1 MPARTITQATL
12 HDGSRIPVAI
22 AGDGPAVV
30 LPVRHESYDEP
41 TAAAMRA
48 WGGDPDVGPT
58 LIAGLASRFRVVAAD
73 YEGHRMAN
81 PAPDTLTP
89 DALAADALA
98 IADAAGAGTFAW
110 YGYSWLALTGL
121 QVALRTDRLWALAM
135 GGYPP
140 LDGPYAGMLAV
151 TRAAHALSVAAAAS
165 PPVETDEQVEV
176 TPGDW
181 DSVQVRTSEAQ
192 TQQFVTMYE
201 ALATF
206 DDRAVLG
213 DLTIP
218 RLAFAGDQDTIEYGP
233 AWGDTIV
240 RIGEPLAAN
249 RATLEAAGWTV
260 RLLSGLDHMSAMR
273 SDVVLPLLRDWLEAV
288 SPAR

>member
-1 MPARTITQATL
+1 MSAPTITQATL
-12 HDGSRIPVAI
+12 HDGSRIPVAMT
-22 AGDGPAVV
+22 GEGPVVV
-30 LPVRHESYDEP
+30 LPIRHEPHDEA
-41 TAAAMRA
+41 TAASIRA
-48 WGGDPDVGPT
+48 WGGDPDAGPT

-73 YEGHRMAN
+73 YEGHRVAT

-98 IADAAGAGTFAW
+98 IADAAGAGAFAW

-121 QVALRTDRLWALAM
+121 QLALRTDRLWALAM

-140 LDGPYAGMLAV
+140 LDGPYAAMLEV
-151 TRAAHALSVAAAAS
+151 TRAAHALSVAAAAA
-165 PPVETDEQVEV
+165 PPIEPGEVVEV

-206 DDRAVLG
+206 DDRAVL
-213 DLTIP
+213 DRLTIP
-218 RLAFAGDQDTIEYGP
+218 RLAFAGDRDTIEYGP
-233 AWGDTIV
+233 AWGDTVV

-260 RLLSGLDHMSAMR
+260 RVLPGLDHMSAMA
-273 SDVVLPLLRDWLEAV
+273 SDVVLPLLRNWLETV
-288 SPAR
+288 SPDR

>member
-22 AGDGPAVV
+22 TGDGPAVI
-30 LPVRHESYDEP
+30 LPVRHEPYDEA
-41 TAAAMRA
+41 TAGAMRA

-58 LIAGLASRFRVVAAD
+58 LVDGLASRFRVVAAD

-81 PAPDTLTP
+81 PAPETLTP

-98 IADAAGAGTFAW
+98 IADAAGAATFAW

-140 LDGPYAGMLAV
+140 RDGPYAGMLAV
-151 TRAAHALSVAAAAS
+151 TRAAHALSAAAAAA
-165 PPVETDEQVEV
+165 PPVEADEPVEV

-192 TQQFVTMYE
+192 TGQFVTMYE
-201 ALATF
+201 ALASF
-206 DDRAVLG
+206 DDRAALG
-213 DLTIP
+213 ELTIP
-218 RLAFAGDQDTIEYGP
+218 RLAFAGDMDRIEYGP

-249 RATLEAAGWTV
+249 REALEAVGWAV
-260 RLLSGLDHMSAMR
+260 RMLPGLDHMSAMR
-273 SDVVLPLLRDWLEAV
+273 RDVVLPLLRDWLEAV
-288 SPAR
+288 SPDR

>member
-22 AGDGPAVV
+22 TGDGPALI
-30 LPVRHESYDEP
+30 LPVRHEPYDEA
-41 TAAAMRA
+41 TADAMRA

-58 LIAGLASRFRVVAAD
+58 LVDGLASRFRVVAAD

-81 PAPDTLTP
+81 PAPETLTP

-98 IADAAGAGTFAW
+98 NADAAGAATFAW

-151 TRAAHALSVAAAAS
+151 TRAAHALSAAAAAA
-165 PPVETDEQVEV
+165 PPVQADEPVEV

-192 TQQFVTMYE
+192 TGQFVTMYE
-201 ALATF
+201 ALAAF
-206 DDRAVLG
+206 DDRAALG
-213 DLTIP
+213 ELTIP
-218 RLAFAGDQDTIEYGP
+218 RLAFAGDMDRIEYGP

-249 RATLEAAGWTV
+249 REALEAAGWAV
-260 RLLSGLDHMSAMR
+260 RMLPGLDHMSAMR

-288 SPAR
+288 SPDR

>member
-1 MPARTITQATL
+1 
-12 HDGSRIPVAI
+12 
-22 AGDGPAVV
+22 
-30 LPVRHESYDEP
+30 
-41 TAAAMRA
+41 MRA

-58 LIAGLASRFRVVAAD
+58 LIDGLAPRFRVIAAD

-140 LDGPYAGMLAV
+140 LDGPYAAMLDV
-151 TRAAHALSVAAAAS
+151 TRAAHALSVAAAAA
-165 PPVETDEQVEV
+165 PPVDPVEV

-181 DSVQVRTSEAQ
+181 DTVQVRTSEAQ

-201 ALATF
+201 ALAAF
-206 DDRAVLG
+206 DDRAALG
-213 DLTIP
+213 RVTIP

-249 RATLEAAGWTV
+249 KAALEAAGWTV
-260 RLLSGLDHMSAMR
+260 RVLPGLDHMSAMR
-273 SDVVLPLLRDWLEAV
+273 SDVVLPLLREWLESV

>member
-1 MPARTITQATL
+1 MTSRTLTQATL
-12 HDGSRIPVAI
+12 HDGSTIPIAI

-30 LPVRHESYDEP
+30 LPVRHEPYDATTE
-41 TAAAMRA
+41 ASIRA
-48 WGGDPDVGPT
+48 WGGDPDAGPS
-58 LIAGLASRFRVVAAD
+58 LVAGLASRFRVVAAD

-98 IADAAGAGTFAW
+98 IADAGGADAFAW
-110 YGYSWLALTGL
+110 YGYSWLALAGL

-140 LDGPYAGMLAV
+140 LDGPYAAMLDV
-151 TRAAHALSVAAAAS
+151 TRAAHALSVAAAAV
-165 PPVETDEQVEV
+165 PPPEAVET

-181 DSVQVRTSEAQ
+181 ETVQVRTTEAQ
-192 TQQFVTMYE
+192 TRQFVTMYE

-206 DDRAVLG
+206 DDRAALG
-213 DLTIP
+213 TLTIP
-218 RLAFAGDQDTIEYGP
+218 RLAFAGDRDTIEYGP

-249 RATLEAAGWTV
+249 RAALEAAGWSV
-260 RLLSGLDHMSAMR
+260 QVLPGLDHMSAMR
-273 SDVVLPLLRDWLEAV
+273 SDVVLPLLRDWLEEV

>member
-1 MPARTITQATL
+1 MPDRTMAQATL
-12 HDGSRIPVAI
+12 HDGSTIPVLVT
-22 AGDGPAVV
+22 GDGPAVL
-30 LPVRHESYDEP
+30 LPVRHEPYDE
-41 TAAAMRA
+41 TSAASMRA

-58 LIAGLASRFRVVAAD
+58 LIDGLAPRYRAIAAD

-89 DALAADALA
+89 DALAADVLA

-140 LDGPYAGMLAV
+140 LDGPYAAMLDV
-151 TRAAHALSVAAAAS
+151 TRAAHALSVAAAAN
-165 PPVETDEQVEV
+165 PPDETVEQAEV

-192 TQQFVTMYE
+192 TGQFVTMYE

-206 DDRAVLG
+206 DDRAALG

-218 RLAFAGDQDTIEYGP
+218 RLAFAGDRDTIEYGP
-233 AWGDTIV
+233 SWGDTVV

-249 RATLEAAGWTV
+249 QATLEAAGWTV
-260 RLLSGLDHMSAMR
+260 RVLPGLDHMSAMR

>member
-1 MPARTITQATL
+1 MTTRTVTHATL
-12 HDGSRIPVAI
+12 HDGSAIPIAI
-22 AGDGPAVV
+22 TGEGPAVV
-30 LPVRHESYDEP
+30 LPVRHEPYDAT
-41 TAAAMRA
+41 TAASIRA
-48 WGGDPDVGPT
+48 WGGDPDAGPA
-58 LIAGLASRFRVVAAD
+58 LIAGLAPRFRVVAAD

-89 DALAADALA
+89 DALAEDALS
-98 IADAAGAGTFAW
+98 IADAAGAATFAW

-140 LDGPYAGMLAV
+140 LDGPYAAMLAV
-151 TRAAHALSVAAAAS
+151 TRAAHALSVAAAAT
-165 PPVETDEQVEV
+165 PPVETEPPAEV

-181 DSVQVRTSEAQ
+181 DTVQVRTSEAQ

-201 ALATF
+201 ALADF
-206 DDRAVLG
+206 DDRAALG
-213 DLTIP
+213 EVTVP
-218 RLAFAGDQDTIEYGP
+218 RIAFAGDRDTIEYGP
-233 AWGDTIV
+233 AWGDTVV

-249 RATLEAAGWTV
+249 KARLEAAGWDV
-260 RLLSGLDHMSAMR
+260 RVLPGLDHMSAMR

-288 SPAR
+288 SSAR

>member
-1 MPARTITQATL
+1 MSARTMTQATL
-12 HDGSRIPVAI
+12 HDGSTIPVLVT
-22 AGDGPAVV
+22 GDGPAVL
-30 LPVRHESYDEP
+30 LPVRHEPYDET
-41 TAAAMRA
+41 TAASMRA

-58 LIAGLASRFRVVAAD
+58 LIDGLAPRYRVIAAD

-89 DALAADALA
+89 DALAADVLA

-140 LDGPYAGMLAV
+140 LDGPYAAMLDV
-151 TRAAHALSVAAAAS
+151 TRAAHALSVAAAGN
-165 PPVETDEQVEV
+165 PPAEADEPAEV

-192 TQQFVTMYE
+192 TGQFVTMYE

-206 DDRAVLG
+206 DDRAALG

-218 RLAFAGDQDTIEYGP
+218 RLAFAGGRDTIEYGP
-233 AWGDTIV
+233 SWGDTVV

-249 RATLEAAGWTV
+249 KATLEAAGWTV
-260 RLLSGLDHMSAMR
+260 RVLPGLDHMSAMR
-273 SDVVLPLLRDWLEAV
+273 SDIVLPLLRDWLEAV

>member
-1 MPARTITQATL
+1 MPHATL
-12 HDGSRIPVAI
+12 HDGSTIPIAVA
-22 AGDGPAVV
+22 GHGPAVV
-30 LPVRHESYDEP
+30 LPVRDEP
-41 TAAAMRA
+41 YGEPTTASMRA

-58 LIAGLASRFRVVAAD
+58 LIDGLAPLFRVIAAD

-98 IADAAGAGTFAW
+98 IADAAGARTFAW

-121 QVALRTDRLWALAM
+121 QLALRTDRLWALAM

-140 LDGPYAGMLAV
+140 LDGPYAAMLEV
-151 TRAAHALSVAAAAS
+151 TRAAHAMSVAAAAG
-165 PPVETDEQVEV
+165 PPVEAVEV

-181 DSVQVRTSEAQ
+181 DTVQVRTSEAQ

-201 ALATF
+201 ALAAF
-206 DDRAVLG
+206 DDRAALG
-213 DLTIP
+213 RLTIP

-240 RIGEPLAAN
+240 RIAEPMAAN
-249 RATLEAAGWTV
+249 KAALEAAGWTV
-260 RLLSGLDHMSAMR
+260 RVLPGLDHMSAMR
-273 SDVVLPLLRDWLEAV
+273 GDVVLPLLREWLEAA

>member
-1 MPARTITQATL
+1 
-12 HDGSRIPVAI
+12 
-22 AGDGPAVV
+22 
-30 LPVRHESYDEP
+30 
-41 TAAAMRA
+41 MRA

-58 LIAGLASRFRVVAAD
+58 LIDGLASRFRVIAAD

-89 DALAADALA
+89 DALAADVLA

-140 LDGPYAGMLAV
+140 LDGPYAAMLDV
-151 TRAAHALSVAAAAS
+151 TRAAHALSVAAAAT
-165 PPVETDEQVEV
+165 PPVEVDEPTEV

-192 TQQFVTMYE
+192 TGQFVTMYE

-206 DDRAVLG
+206 DDR
-213 DLTIP
+213 P
-218 RLAFAGDQDTIEYGP
+218 RSGRSP
-233 AWGDTIV
+233 S
-240 RIGEPLAAN
+240 R
-249 RATLEAAGWTV
+249 GW
-260 RLLSGLDHMSAMR
+260 R
-273 SDVVLPLLRDWLEAV
+273 
-288 SPAR
+288 SPATGTRSSTDRPGATPSSGSASRWPPTRRRSRRPGGPSACSPGSTT

>member
-1 MPARTITQATL
+1 MPQATL
-12 HDGSRIPVAI
+12 HDGSTIPIAI

-30 LPVRHESYDEP
+30 LPVRPEPYDEP
-41 TAAAMRA
+41 TAASMRA

-58 LIAGLASRFRVVAAD
+58 LIDGLAPRFRVIAAD

-98 IADAAGAGTFAW
+98 IADAAGARTFAW

-140 LDGPYAGMLAV
+140 LDGPYAAMLDV
-151 TRAAHALSVAAAAS
+151 TRAAHALSVAAAAA
-165 PPVETDEQVEV
+165 PPVDPVEV

-181 DSVQVRTSEAQ
+181 DTVQVRTSEAQ

-201 ALATF
+201 ALAAF
-206 DDRAVLG
+206 DDRAALG
-213 DLTIP
+213 RVTIP

-249 RATLEAAGWTV
+249 KAALEAAGWTV
-260 RLLSGLDHMSAMR
+260 RVLPGLDHMSAMR
-273 SDVVLPLLRDWLEAV
+273 SDVVLPLLREWLESV

>member
-30 LPVRHESYDEP
+30 LPVRHEPYDAP
-41 TAAAMRA
+41 TAASMRA
-48 WGGDPDVGPT
+48 WGGDPDVGPA
-58 LIAGLASRFRVVAAD
+58 LIAGPESRFRVIAAD

-98 IADAAGAGTFAW
+98 IADAAGARTFAW

-140 LDGPYAGMLAV
+140 LDGPYAAML
-151 TRAAHALSVAAAAS
+151 
-165 PPVETDEQVEV
+165 DV
-176 TPGDW
+176 TPGIT
-181 DSVQVRTSEAQ
+181 RTGIPASRH
-192 TQQFVTMYE
+192 
-201 ALATF
+201 ALINPVAPAAT
-206 DDRAVLG
+206 V
-213 DLTIP
+213 
-218 RLAFAGDQDTIEYGP
+218 
-233 AWGDTIV
+233 
-240 RIGEPLAAN
+240 
-249 RATLEAAGWTV
+249 
-260 RLLSGLDHMSAMR
+260 
-273 SDVVLPLLRDWLEAV
+273 
-288 SPAR
+288 